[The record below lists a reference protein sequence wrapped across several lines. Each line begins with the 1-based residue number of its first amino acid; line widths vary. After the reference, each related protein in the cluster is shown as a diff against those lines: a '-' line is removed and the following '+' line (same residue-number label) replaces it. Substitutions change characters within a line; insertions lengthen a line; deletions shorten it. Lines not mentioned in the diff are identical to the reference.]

1 MRFFISS
8 NIKNNAPLY
17 ITVVFFLL
25 SSLLYWVLSWLLY
38 HFKFGLTYEKMYTYF
53 FTDVKFPERLPLGQ
67 LYEDIHIQLF
77 LHVTFILVLSS
88 IFIHK
93 CIRDRVKY
101 TLILIS
107 FLSGVLE
114 LLSGLLVYYLSPA
127 FIYVKLMLFYAFQIS
142 TGAMLLLALKLYLSK
157 EKEEPPERSVLYSLV
172 FIFSLSTL
180 LFTFVNFFL
189 FVNKIGITPG
199 SVAEYYL
206 GSPEKF
212 LRPKTLSGL
221 LSVVTPHLITMG
233 IYLFTLVHFVFFTS
247 AKRKIMLSSL
257 TMTLALLD
265 NFGGVFIRFLDPS
278 FAYLKLLSFLGLS
291 FMMVYL
297 PTLIMVSIL
306 KHRAKT
312 IILL

>member
-1 MRFFISS
+1 M
-8 NIKNNAPLY
+8 
-17 ITVVFFLL
+17 
-25 SSLLYWVLSWLLY
+25 
-38 HFKFGLTYEKMYTYF
+38 
-53 FTDVKFPERLPLGQ
+53 
-67 LYEDIHIQLF
+67 
-77 LHVTFILVLSS
+77 
-88 IFIHK
+88 
-93 CIRDRVKY
+93 
-101 TLILIS
+101 
-107 FLSGVLE
+107 
-114 LLSGLLVYYLSPA
+114 
-127 FIYVKLMLFYAFQIS
+127 
-142 TGAMLLLALKLYLSK
+142 
-157 EKEEPPERSVLYSLV
+157 
-172 FIFSLSTL
+172 
-180 LFTFVNFFL
+180 
-189 FVNKIGITPG
+189 
-199 SVAEYYL
+199 AEYYL

-257 TMTLALLD
+257 TMTFALLD

-297 PTLIMVSIL
+297 PALIMVSIL